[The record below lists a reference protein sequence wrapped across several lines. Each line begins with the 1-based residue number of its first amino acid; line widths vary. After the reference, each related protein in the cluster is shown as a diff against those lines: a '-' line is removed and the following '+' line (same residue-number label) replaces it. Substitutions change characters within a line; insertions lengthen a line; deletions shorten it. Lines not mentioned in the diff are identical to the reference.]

1 MKKNILTLC
10 VFLMMTGTVY
20 AKTVISTGVYYLG
33 DGDSKIDAR
42 NLALNEAKRTAAN
55 KVGSYIESLT
65 VVKNNQIT
73 ADVIREFSAGIMKV
87 KVINE
92 KLSLTKRGNLK
103 MTVKIKAIV
112 DEKSVKRQ
120 LKQIS
125 SNRQKLK
132 VIKNLERKNKAL
144 YKKLSSLNKQLKKL
158 KLKKG
163 RNTVQ
168 KNNQNKQSQRLEVLT
183 KIEKNENALRKV
195 FKKGTL
201 FSLAKKSTGDFKKA
215 KLDIKEN
222 VWQHIVDNTKINVG
236 DPKFKDNGNGT
247 YDVEV
252 KVDWNMRAKPI
263 LKTLSKYFW
272 DYEKNKIRINKERI
286 GDFDKIKE
294 SLIKVYVFY
303 NEGEKK
309 KLAYSDKLYKYY
321 TSKKIVLQISAGKYN
336 GYIGITGTDK
346 TFGKCNG
353 LCYKIQTKLVEK
365 AIFNSNPVVI
375 RNVPA
380 SALEDITSI
389 DAKLMITN
397 QKKKNSRW

>member
-1 MKKNILTLC
+1 MDKVMKKNILVLC

-132 VIKNLERKNKAL
+132 IIKNLERKNKAL

-201 FSLAKKSTGDFKKA
+201 FSLAKKSTGDYKKA
-215 KLDIKEN
+215 KMDIKEN
-222 VWQHIVDNTKINVG
+222 VWQYIVDNTKINVG

-252 KVDWNMRAKPI
+252 KVGWNMRAKPI
-263 LKTLSKYFW
+263 LKTLNKYFW
-272 DYEKNKIRINKERI
+272 DYKKNKIRIGTVKLSH
-286 GDFDKIKE
+286 FDKVKE
-294 SLIKVYVFY
+294 SLIKVSSYH
-303 NEGEKK
+303 NEGEK

-336 GYIGITGTDK
+336 GYIGITGNNK
-346 TFGKCNG
+346 TSRVCSY
-353 LCYKIQTKLVEK
+353 CYNIQTKFVEK

-380 SALEDITSI
+380 SVLEDITSI

-397 QKKKNSRW
+397 ESK

>member
-132 VIKNLERKNKAL
+132 VIKNLERKNKA
-144 YKKLSSLNKQLKKL
+144 S
-158 KLKKG
+158 
-163 RNTVQ
+163 V
-168 KNNQNKQSQRLEVLT
+168 T
-183 KIEKNENALRKV
+183 KIV
-195 FKKGTL
+195 
-201 FSLAKKSTGDFKKA
+201 
-215 KLDIKEN
+215 
-222 VWQHIVDNTKINVG
+222 
-236 DPKFKDNGNGT
+236 
-247 YDVEV
+247 
-252 KVDWNMRAKPI
+252 
-263 LKTLSKYFW
+263 KTLELCRAFFLPIFLTSSGATTAPSMA
-272 DYEKNKIRINKERI
+272 EISITPKN
-286 GDFDKIKE
+286 
-294 SLIKVYVFY
+294 
-303 NEGEKK
+303 
-309 KLAYSDKLYKYY
+309 
-321 TSKKIVLQISAGKYN
+321 AG
-336 GYIGITGTDK
+336 
-346 TFGKCNG
+346 
-353 LCYKIQTKLVEK
+353 
-365 AIFNSNPVVI
+365 
-375 RNVPA
+375 
-380 SALEDITSI
+380 
-389 DAKLMITN
+389 
-397 QKKKNSRW
+397 